1 MKMTKRNYMVLVVLA
16 LIFMTPGLT
25 AYLYYRHPQWLGTAT
40 TNKGELLQPPVLVT
54 AMTSNNKWRLLLWSP
69 DDCSVTCLNQLDKL
83 ARIRLAL
90 GRRLYGVEQWLIL
103 ADTGKALP
111 KSLMT
116 SFKEQDIH
124 FLRLSQEQRQSL
136 AILKPE
142 ARVFIANPDNY
153 LVLSYALTAS
163 SQDIFHDLK
172 QLLSTAEKS
181 G

>member
-1 MKMTKRNYMVLVVLA
+1 MA
-16 LIFMTPGLT
+16 PGIT

-40 TNKGELLQPPVLVT
+40 TNKGELLQSLILVP

-69 DDCSVTCLNQLDKL
+69 DDCSITCLNQLDKL

-90 GRRLYGVEQWLIL
+90 GRRLYEVEQWLIL
-103 ADTGKALP
+103 EDNSKALP
-111 KSLMT
+111 KSLEA
-116 SFKEQDIH
+116 SLKEQDIH
-124 FLRLSQEQRQSL
+124 LLRLSHEQRQSL

-142 ARVFIANPDNY
+142 AQVFIANPNNY
-153 LVLSYALTAS
+153 LVLSYAPAAN